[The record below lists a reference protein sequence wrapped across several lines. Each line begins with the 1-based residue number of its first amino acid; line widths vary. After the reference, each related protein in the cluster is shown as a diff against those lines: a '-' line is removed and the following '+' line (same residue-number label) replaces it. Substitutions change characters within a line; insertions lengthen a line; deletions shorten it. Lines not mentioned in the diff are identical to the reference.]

1 VTSPLLGQ
9 PLMPMFDGKGHLTAA
24 WAGWFSTI
32 HKIGQA
38 SSASGPTTARPTV
51 NLYIGQPFFDA
62 TLGYLV
68 NVKSLNPT
76 VWVNGAGTPS

>member
-1 VTSPLLGQ
+1 
-9 PLMPMFDGKGHLTAA
+9 
-24 WAGWFSTI
+24 
-32 HKIGQA
+32 
-38 SSASGPTTARPTV
+38 V